1 MYDNGKYDS
10 FYSLKEIADI
20 KKQWDKD
27 RESTR
32 EKYED
37 IFYFYDG
44 LVGCE
49 ITQSMHPAG
58 ILVSSVDITSFCGNF
73 YGENKLG
80 ETVLISNID
89 MEECH
94 DLNLVKYDILSLKTV
109 GVIDKTLKMI
119 GKKFPKA
126 YQVDWNDEAVLEDI
140 ANDSTML
147 FQFESDFAKS
157 SIKKMQPKSVEDICL
172 CSACIRPSGESYREK
187 VFAHE
192 WNKNPSKLIDDIL
205 KDSYG
210 FLVYQEQTI
219 AFLQQV
225 CGFSGSEAD
234 NIRRAIGQKNKE
246 KIAKALPKILEGYCN
261 KSDKPRS
268 IAEKEARQFI
278 KVIEDASSYSF
289 GFNHSESY
297 AMLTYLMGWL
307 RYYYPTEFCT
317 AYLLCAKNDKD
328 LSNGTII
335 AQNRNCTIQNPKFG
349 ISTNNYGC
357 DSLTRTIYK
366 GVASIKNMQS
376 VVGDEL
382 HELSQKKNYSNF
394 LSLLFDIKTKTSCD
408 KTSLDILIKLDYFR
422 EFGDINYLLKV
433 VDIYNKYIGKNDFG
447 KTDRKQFR
455 KNDLEKFYPIEQ
467 EAIEKFKTDVSKNG
481 NTIYVSRQNIYKLV
495 KYLCD
500 NLKRDTTDIYDKVVY
515 EAKYLGYTSITV
527 PNSPYCVVES
537 IDEDSYGR
545 RFAHIN
551 RLSDGSKGVFRCS
564 KVWYNEYGLE
574 QGQLI
579 KAIFNK
585 QPKKVKNEKGKWVNS
600 KTEFYWELSAW
611 S

>member
-1 MYDNGKYDS
+1 MRDDTTQIFQWEGDTG
-10 FYSLKEIADI
+10 ADYI
-20 KKQWDKD
+20 KKLLSDENIKKFQEVDKNVDRMTLLSIGNSAIRPAGSSYRADLANGVVRKSGSDVLDDFLKPTFGYLVFQCQIIDFLHKYCGFTMGEADVVRRHFAKKYGTDKD
-27 RESTR
+27 IPIIENGGYLTDKKDHYIKGFVVTMKETYNLDETESRE
-32 EKYED
+32 
-37 IFYFYDG
+37 
-44 LVGCE
+44 
-49 ITQSMHPAG
+49 
-58 ILVSSVDITSFCGNF
+58 
-73 YGENKLG
+73 
-80 ETVLISNID
+80 
-89 MEECH
+89 
-94 DLNLVKYDILSLKTV
+94 
-109 GVIDKTLKMI
+109 VI
-119 GKKFPKA
+119 
-126 YQVDWNDEAVLEDI
+126 
-140 ANDSTML
+140 
-147 FQFESDFAKS
+147 
-157 SIKKMQPKSVEDICL
+157 
-172 CSACIRPSGESYREK
+172 
-187 VFAHE
+187 
-192 WNKNPSKLIDDIL
+192 KN
-205 KDSYG
+205 
-210 FLVYQEQTI
+210 
-219 AFLQQV
+219 FLQ
-225 CGFSGSEAD
+225 
-234 NIRRAIGQKNKE
+234 
-246 KIAKALPKILEGYCN
+246 
-261 KSDKPRS
+261 
-268 IAEKEARQFI
+268 
-278 KVIEDASSYSF
+278 VIEDASNYLFSK
-289 GFNHSESY
+289 NHSQPYSY
-297 AMLTYLMGWL
+297 EGYASGWL
-307 RYYYPTEFCT
+307 RYYYTTEFIT
-317 AYLLCAKNDKD
+317 ESLNINIGNEEKTNALTNYAN
-328 LSNGTII
+328 SHG
-335 AQNRNCTIQNPKFG
+335 CTIQNPRFG
-349 ISTNNYGC
+349 MSSNEYGC

-382 HELSQKKNYSNF
+382 YELSQKKNYSNF

-455 KNDLEKFYPIEQ
+455 KNDLEKFYPIER
-467 EAIEKFKTDVSKNG
+467 EAIEKFTTNVSKNG

-585 QPKKVKNEKGKWVNS
+585 QPKKIKNEKGKWVNS